1 MKIEYTSSE
10 NDKHVGRKYIQQG
23 YRLSSFIQVN
33 CATVKNGID
42 RIDGIYD
49 RADVKIMYSNKISL
63 TAISAYELK
72 LSESHFN

>member
-23 YRLSSFIQVN
+23 YRLSSFMQVN

-42 RIDGIYD
+42 RINGIYD
-49 RADVKIMYSNKISL
+49 RADVKIMYSNKGSL

-72 LSESHFN
+72 L

>member
-1 MKIEYTSSE
+1 MNIRVQYTQSVKIEYTSSE

-49 RADVKIMYSNKISL
+49 RADVKTMYSNKIQFDSYFCL
-63 TAISAYELK
+63 
-72 LSESHFN
+72 

>member
-42 RIDGIYD
+42 RINGIYD
-49 RADVKIMYSNKISL
+49 RADVKPCTPIRFSL

-72 LSESHFN
+72 L